1 MHYRLSL
8 FLSLFLLLSQA
19 SFGQKKEKA
28 KDALKPLDTI
38 VKGYQK
44 SEGFIS
50 TYLYEDE
57 KLFFAID
64 STLLNKDILVVTRF
78 AQLPGNYSAYV
89 NAGSKTAEQVIR
101 FSKKGKKIYLEQ
113 VSFNNVADPND
124 PIQQSV
130 EENNFRPILAAFKI
144 KNKETDRYLIEVT
157 SHFMKDSPGFN
168 IIRKSIKDNY
178 KIGGVDKNRSRIDQ
192 VKSFT
197 KNTEVL
203 HTLTFNVNKAPRSNR
218 SKTFS
223 FQINHSF
230 IQLPEDPMP
239 VRYKDERVG
248 WFSLTKTN
256 FSSAALKADSYS
268 IVRRWRLEPKD
279 KIAYA
284 AGELVEPVK
293 PIVYHL
299 DPATPLK
306 WRPYFKKG
314 IEDWNSAFEKAGFK
328 NAIIA
333 KDPPTKE
340 EDPDFSPEDVRYSTV
355 RYVASKT
362 RNAVGPSVSD
372 PRTGEILESDIIW
385 YHNHL
390 RSYRN
395 RYLLETGAANPKA
408 RTLDTPE
415 EEIGEMMRRVI
426 SHEIGHAL
434 GLPHNMKASSAYPV
448 DSLRSGTFTQKY
460 GIATTIMD
468 YARYNYVAQPG
479 DENIRFVRQL
489 GPYDDYAIEWGY
501 RYFGTSPKEERE
513 ILLAMVDEKSLDP
526 MYMFG
531 GRGND
536 PDAQTENIGDNPVK
550 ASFYGINN
558 LKIVAKNLK
567 QWTSSPN
574 KNYEDLQ
581 ELYNELVGVYRRYI
595 YHVHSIIG
603 GVNETLHTSKQDQV
617 ITYKNV
623 PKQKQLE
630 AFDFLQQNLWSTQ
643 NWLLDPTVI
652 SEFESEGGLNK
663 IQNLQRSALNRLL
676 SVKKL
681 NRMLSTH
688 MTVVGD
694 GLLPSTMMDKLYQD
708 LIVSPNKPD
717 LSQKSL
723 QLFFV
728 QQLQKVLA
736 EEELHVNIHTEVRGL
751 LKKIKKTAKRKI
763 RSHPKNK
770 NHFEALAALAEL
782 NET

>member
-8 FLSLFLLLSQA
+8 FLSLFLLFSQA

-50 TYLYEDE
+50 TYLSEDE

-256 FSSAALKADSYS
+256 FSSDALKADSYS

-279 KIAYA
+279 KVAYA

-293 PIVYHL
+293 PIVYYL

-501 RYFGTSPKEERE
+501 RYFGTSPEEERE

-630 AFDFLQQNLWSTQ
+630 ALDFLQQNLWSTQ

-652 SEFESEGGLNK
+652 SEFEGEGGLNK

-688 MTVVGD
+688 TTVVGD

-736 EEELHVNIHTEVRGL
+736 EEKLNVNIHAEVRGL

-763 RSHPKNK
+763 RSQPKNK

-782 NET
+782 NKI